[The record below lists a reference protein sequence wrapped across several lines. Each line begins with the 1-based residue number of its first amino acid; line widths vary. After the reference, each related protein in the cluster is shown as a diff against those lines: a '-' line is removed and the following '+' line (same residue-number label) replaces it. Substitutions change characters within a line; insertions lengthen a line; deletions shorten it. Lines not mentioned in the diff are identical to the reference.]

1 MSREKSVL
9 QTVSVQGQTEEF
21 ITDVQKVPVL
31 CNYSSVEKVTNI
43 ARTICSRDY
52 KGFGTSSQTQNG
64 VIEWK

>member
-1 MSREKSVL
+1 MSQEKLVS
-9 QTVSVQGQTEEF
+9 QTASVQEQTEESP
-21 ITDVQKVPVL
+21 TEVKKVPVL